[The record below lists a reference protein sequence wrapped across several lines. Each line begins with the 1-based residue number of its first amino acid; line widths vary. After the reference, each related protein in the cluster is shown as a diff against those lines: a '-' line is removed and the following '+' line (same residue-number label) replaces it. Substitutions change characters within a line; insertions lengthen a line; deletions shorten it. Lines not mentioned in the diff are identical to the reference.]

1 LGSSKALLAKRQGLT
16 RSHKVNRDEDLCFAS
31 TNNSSD
37 VKQDIR
43 YAFRMLRKQPGFGTI
58 AILTLALGIGANTA
72 IFSIVNAVLL
82 RPLPYRDADRIM
94 VLNESSGPGQD
105 YSVALP
111 DYFDWRNDNTVFE
124 HLAATHK
131 ESRNLSGIPGRDP
144 ERVSCAS
151 VTRNFF
157 NVVGVSPETG
167 RIFSED
173 EDKVGAPP
181 VVVIS
186 DRLWQ
191 RAFNRD
197 PGLLGRSITLHDQN
211 FTVIGVMPPQI
222 TSPQDT
228 DAWFSIMRRSNN
240 PAWMDRSHHP
250 MIFVWGKLKP
260 GVTVDRARVEMKM
273 IAARLERTYPETN
286 GKVYAVVT
294 PLLENLVGKY
304 RTNLGLLL
312 GAVGLVLLIAC
323 ANLANLFAARGAAR
337 AREFAIHAA
346 VGATRGQIVKKLLIE
361 SFVIAL
367 LGGALGFFLAIW
379 VRDGLIALSP
389 GNVSRFHQ
397 ISFDLPVLGFT
408 FLVASLTT
416 MLFGLWPA
424 WHTSQADIQLAL
436 KAGSAGSGDPPSAK
450 RARDWLVVSEI
461 ALTLTLL
468 VAAGL
473 VLKSFSHL
481 QSLLLGYEPRALFT
495 ARFEL
500 PWQKYND
507 RDKINT
513 FAKALLD
520 KVRSLPGVQN
530 AAVSSNGPLMGGWQ
544 TGFWREENQ
553 RPQPSD
559 MLNSDLEVVGG
570 DYFSTL
576 KVPLL
581 RGRAFN
587 ERDTKDSPRVI
598 IIDQA
603 MAEQYFPGENPI
615 GKRLGVDPGN
625 DNESYVMS
633 EIVGVVARM
642 RFHAV
647 DEMAPLPVIYCSLG
661 QAQRTSLTLFVR
673 STMASTAL
681 ERAVRDAVTSIDSSL
696 PVFDARPMTD
706 RVRETWGAQRLLSF
720 LFSVFAGLAL
730 VLATIGLYG
739 LLAYTTLKRVP
750 EIGIRLALG
759 ARPAQIRALILSHG
773 IQLLLIGSA
782 IGLVAAFGL
791 SRALQSV
798 LFEVKGIDPRIY
810 LGVGLILF
818 GATLLAAW
826 IPARRA
832 SRVDPIVALHTE

>member
-1 LGSSKALLAKRQGLT
+1 MSNLRLALRQLI
-16 RSHKVNRDEDLCFAS
+16 KNP
-31 TNNSSD
+31 
-37 VKQDIR
+37 
-43 YAFRMLRKQPGFGTI
+43 AFSAV
-58 AILTLALGIGANTA
+58 AIVTLALGIGANTA

-82 RPLPYRDADRIM
+82 RPLPYPDADRIM

-124 HLAATHK
+124 CLAATHK
-131 ESRNLSGIPGRDP
+131 ESRNLSGIPGREP
-144 ERVSCAS
+144 ERISCAS

-157 NVVGVSPETG
+157 NIVGLPPEIG
-167 RIFSED
+167 RTFSGD

-186 DRLWQ
+186 DRLW
-191 RAFNRD
+191 RRVFNAD
-197 PGLLGRSITLHDQN
+197 ASALGRSIILHDQSY
-211 FTVIGVMPPQI
+211 TVIGVMPPQV
-222 TSPQDT
+222 TSPQHSDI
-228 DAWFSIMRRSNN
+228 WLSMMRRSNN

-250 MIFVWGKLKP
+250 MIYVWGKLKP
-260 GVTVDRARVEMKM
+260 GVTVEQARAEMKT
-273 IAARLERTYPETN
+273 IAARLEKAYPETN
-286 GKVYAVVT
+286 KQVYAVVT

-312 GAVGLVLLIAC
+312 AAVGLVLLIAC

-367 LGGALGFFLAIW
+367 IGGALGFLVAFW

-389 GNVSRFHQ
+389 ADVSRFHQ
-397 ISFDLPVLGFT
+397 ISFGFPVLVFT
-408 FLVASLTT
+408 FLIASVTT
-416 MLFGLWPA
+416 VLFGLWPA
-424 WHTSQADIQLAL
+424 WQASHANVQLAL
-436 KAGSAGSGDPPSAK
+436 KTGSAGSGDPPSAK
-450 RARDWLVVSEI
+450 RARDWLVISEI

-473 VLKSFSHL
+473 VLKSFSRL
-481 QSLLLGYEPRALFT
+481 QSLSLGYEPRALFT
-495 ARFEL
+495 VRFEL
-500 PWQKYND
+500 PWKKYND
-507 RDKINT
+507 RENINL

-520 KVRSLPGVQN
+520 KVRALPGVQN
-530 AAVSSNGPLMGGWQ
+530 AAVSSNGPLMGGWE
-544 TGFWREENQ
+544 TGFWREENP

-559 MLNSDLEVVGG
+559 MLNSDLEVVRG

-581 RGRAFN
+581 RGRTFN

-615 GKRLGVDPGN
+615 GKRLGMEVGN
-625 DNESYVMS
+625 DDEGYVMW

-647 DEMAPLPVIYCSLG
+647 DEMAPLPVIYCSLD
-661 QAQRTSLTLFVR
+661 QAKRTGLTMFVR
-673 STMASTAL
+673 STTGSAAL
-681 ERAVRDAVTSIDSSL
+681 EHSIRDAVSSIDSSL
-696 PVFDARPMTD
+696 PTFDARPMSD
-706 RVRETWGAQRLLSF
+706 RVHETWGAQRLLSF

-739 LLAYTTLKRVP
+739 LLTYTTLKRVR

-759 ARPAQIRALILSHG
+759 ARPVQIRALVLSHG
-773 IQLLLIGSA
+773 MQLLLIGSI
-782 IGLVAAFGL
+782 IGLLAAFAL
-791 SRALQSV
+791 SRVLQSV
-798 LFEVKGIDPRIY
+798 LFEAGWLDPRIY
-810 LGVGLILF
+810 LATGVLLF
-818 GATLLAAW
+818 AAMLLASW

-832 SRVDPIVALHTE
+832 SRVDPIVALRTE

>member
-1 LGSSKALLAKRQGLT
+1 MNHL
-16 RSHKVNRDEDLCFAS
+16 
-31 TNNSSD
+31 
-37 VKQDIR
+37 R
-43 YAFRMLRKQPGFGTI
+43 YAFRQLIKNPAFSAVT
-58 AILTLALGIGANTA
+58 ILTLALGIGANTA

-82 RPLPYRDADRIM
+82 RPLPYPDADRIM

-111 DYFDWRNDNTVFE
+111 DYFDWQKDNSVFE

-144 ERVSCAS
+144 ERISCAS

-157 NVVGVSPETG
+157 NIVGLPPEIG
-167 RIFSED
+167 RTFSED

-186 DRLWQ
+186 DRLW
-191 RAFNRD
+191 RRVFNAD
-197 PGLLGRSITLHDQN
+197 PGVLGRSITLHDQSY
-211 FTVIGVMPPQI
+211 TVIGVMPHEV

-228 DAWFSIMRRSNN
+228 DVWLSMMRRSNN
-240 PAWMDRSHHP
+240 PVWMQRTIHP
-250 MIFVWGKLKP
+250 MIYVWGKLKP
-260 GVTVDRARVEMKM
+260 GVTVEQARTEMKG
-273 IAARLERTYPETN
+273 IATRLEKAYPDTNRGET
-286 GKVYAVVT
+286 AVVT
-294 PLLENLVGKY
+294 PLLDNLVGKY

-312 GAVGLVLLIAC
+312 GAVALVLLIAC

-337 AREFAIHAA
+337 TREFAVHAA
-346 VGATRGQIVKKLLIE
+346 VGATRGQIIQKLLIE
-361 SFVIAL
+361 GLLIAL
-367 LGGALGFFLAIW
+367 LGGALGFCIAIW
-379 VRDGLIALSP
+379 VRDGLIALGP
-389 GNVSRFHQ
+389 RGVERFQQ
-397 ISFDLPVLGFT
+397 ISFNLPVLVFT
-408 FLVASLTT
+408 FVIASFTT
-416 MLFGLWPA
+416 LLFGLWPA
-424 WHTSQADIQLAL
+424 WQTSRSDFQLAL
-436 KAGSAGSGDPPSAK
+436 KEGSAGAGDPPSAK
-450 RARDWLVVSEI
+450 RARDWFVIVEI

-473 VLKSFSHL
+473 VLKSFSRL
-481 QSLLLGYEPRALFT
+481 QSLSLGYEPRGLFT
-495 ARFEL
+495 VRFEL

-520 KVRSLPGVQN
+520 KVRGLPGVQN

-544 TGFWREENQ
+544 TGFWREENP

-581 RGRAFN
+581 RGRTFN
-587 ERDTKDSPRVI
+587 ERDTKDLPRVI

-603 MAEQYFPGENPI
+603 MAEQYFPGEDPI
-615 GKRLGVDPGN
+615 GKRLGVDAGN
-625 DNESYVMS
+625 DGEEWVMS
-633 EIVGVVARM
+633 EIVGVVAKM

-647 DEMAPLPVIYCSLG
+647 DEMAPLPVIYCSLA
-661 QAQRTSLTLFVR
+661 QAQRTSLTIFVR
-673 STMASTAL
+673 STMAPALL
-681 ERAVRDAVTSIDSSL
+681 ERTIRDAVISIDSSL
-696 PVFDARPMTD
+696 PVFDARPMID
-706 RVRETWGAQRLLSF
+706 RVQESWGSQRLLSF

-730 VLATIGLYG
+730 MLATIGLYG
-739 LLAYTTLKRVP
+739 LLAYTTLKRVR

-773 IQLLLIGSA
+773 LQLLLIGSA
-782 IGLVAAFGL
+782 IGLVAAFAL
-791 SRALQSV
+791 SRALQTV
-798 LFEVKGIDPRIY
+798 LFEAKGIDPRIY
-810 LGVGLILF
+810 LGVGALLF
-818 GATLLAAW
+818 LATFLASW

-832 SRVDPIVALHTE
+832 SRVDPIIALRTE

>member
-1 LGSSKALLAKRQGLT
+1 
-16 RSHKVNRDEDLCFAS
+16 
-31 TNNSSD
+31 
-37 VKQDIR
+37 
-43 YAFRMLRKQPGFGTI
+43 MLRKQPGFSAI

-82 RPLPYRDADRIM
+82 QPLPYPHADRIM

-131 ESRNLSGIPGRDP
+131 ESRNLSGLPGRDP
-144 ERVSCAS
+144 ERISCAS

-157 NVVGVSPETG
+157 NIVGLPAEIG
-167 RIFSED
+167 RTFSED
-173 EDKVGAPP
+173 EDKVGARP
-181 VVVIS
+181 VAVIS
-186 DRLWQ
+186 DRLW
-191 RAFNRD
+191 RRVFNAD
-197 PGLLGRSITLHDQN
+197 PSVLGRSITLHDQN
-211 FTVIGVMPPQI
+211 FTVVGVMPPQV
-222 TSPQDT
+222 TSPQDSEV
-228 DAWFSIMRRSNN
+228 WLSMMRRSNN
-240 PAWMDRSHHP
+240 PVWMQRFIHP
-250 MIFVWGKLKP
+250 MIYVWGKLKP
-260 GVTVDRARVEMKM
+260 GVTFEQARTEMKG
-273 IAARLERTYPETN
+273 IAARLEQTYPETN
-286 GKVYAVVT
+286 KQVYAVVT

-312 GAVGLVLLIAC
+312 AAVGLVLLIAC

-337 AREFAIHAA
+337 LREFAIHAA

-361 SFVIAL
+361 SFVVAFI
-367 LGGALGFFLAIW
+367 GGALGFLMAVW
-379 VRDGLIALSP
+379 VRGGLIALSP
-389 GNVSRFHQ
+389 GDVSRFQQ
-397 ISFDLPVLGFT
+397 ISFDLPVLGFA
-408 FLVASLTT
+408 FLIAALTT
-416 MLFGLWPA
+416 VLFGLWPA
-424 WHTSQADIQLAL
+424 WQASHANVQLAL
-436 KAGSAGSGDPPSAK
+436 KTGSAGSGDPPSAK
-450 RARDWLVVSEI
+450 HARDWLVITEI

-473 VLKSFSHL
+473 VLKSFSRL
-481 QSLLLGYEPRALFT
+481 QSLSLGYEPRGLFT

-507 RDKINT
+507 RGKIDNFT
-513 FAKALLD
+513 RTLLD
-520 KVRSLPGVQN
+520 KVRCLPGVQN

-544 TGFWREENQ
+544 TGFWREENP
-553 RPQPSD
+553 RPRPSD
-559 MLNSDLEVVGG
+559 MLNSDLEVVAG

-581 RGRAFN
+581 QGRTFN

-615 GKRLGVDPGN
+615 GKRLGVAPGN
-625 DNESYVMS
+625 DNEDFVMS

-661 QAQRTSLTLFVR
+661 QAQRTSLTLFIR
-673 STMASTAL
+673 STMGSAVL
-681 ERAVRDAVTSIDSSL
+681 ERLIRDAETSIDSSL
-696 PVFDARPMTD
+696 PVFDARPMSD

-720 LFSVFAGLAL
+720 LFSVFAALAL

-773 IQLLLIGSA
+773 MQLLLIGSM
-782 IGLVAAFGL
+782 IGVIAAFAL
-791 SRALQSV
+791 SHVLQSV
-798 LFEVKGIDPRIY
+798 LFEVRG
-810 LGVGLILF
+810 
-818 GATLLAAW
+818 
-826 IPARRA
+826 
-832 SRVDPIVALHTE
+832 

>member
-1 LGSSKALLAKRQGLT
+1 MIMNYLRL
-16 RSHKVNRDEDLCFAS
+16 
-31 TNNSSD
+31 
-37 VKQDIR
+37 
-43 YAFRMLRKQPGFGTI
+43 AFRQLIKNPVFAAV
-58 AILTLALGIGANTA
+58 AIITLALGIGANTA

-82 RPLPYRDADRIM
+82 RPLPYPDADRIM

-131 ESRNLSGIPGRDP
+131 ESRNLSGISGREP

-157 NVVGVSPETG
+157 NIIGLPPEIG
-167 RIFSED
+167 RTFSED

-186 DRLWQ
+186 DHLWQ

-197 PGLLGRSITLHDQN
+197 PSVIGRSINLHDQN
-211 FTVIGVMPPQI
+211 FTVIGVMPPQM
-222 TSPQDT
+222 TSPQDS
-228 DAWFSIMRRSNN
+228 DAWFSIMRRSNK

-250 MIFVWGKLKP
+250 MIFVWGKLKA
-260 GVTVDRARVEMKM
+260 GVTVDQARAEMKG
-273 IAARLERTYPETN
+273 IAARLEKTYPDTN
-286 GKVYAVVT
+286 GNETAKVT

-337 AREFAIHAA
+337 SREFAVHVA
-346 VGATRGQIVKKLLIE
+346 VGATRGEIVKKLLIE
-361 SFVIAL
+361 SLLIAL
-367 LGGALGFFLAIW
+367 LGGVLGFFLAIW

-389 GNVSRFHQ
+389 GDVSRFHQ

-416 MLFGLWPA
+416 ALFGLWPA
-424 WHTSQADIQLAL
+424 WQASHADVQLAL
-436 KAGSAGSGDPPSAK
+436 KTGSSGSGDPPSAK
-450 RARDWLVVSEI
+450 RARDWLVISEI
-461 ALTLTLL
+461 AITLTLL

-473 VLKSFSHL
+473 VLKSFSRL
-481 QSLLLGYEPRALFT
+481 RSLSLGYEPRALFT

-500 PWQKYND
+500 PWQRYNN

-520 KVRSLPGVQN
+520 KVRGLPGVQN

-544 TGFWREENQ
+544 TGFWREENP

-625 DNESYVMS
+625 DNENYVMS
-633 EIVGVVARM
+633 EIVGVVGRM
-642 RFHAV
+642 RFHAI

-673 STMASTAL
+673 STMASAAL
-681 ERAVRDAVTSIDSSL
+681 DRAVRDAVSAVDPSL
-696 PVFDARPMTD
+696 PVFDARPMTN
-706 RVRETWGAQRLLSF
+706 RVQETWGAQRLLTF

-730 VLATIGLYG
+730 LLATIGLYG
-739 LLAYTTLKRVP
+739 LLAYTTLKRVR

-759 ARPAQIRALILSHG
+759 AQPTQIRALVLSHG
-773 IQLLLIGSA
+773 MQLLLIGSA
-782 IGLVAAFGL
+782 IGLLSAFAL
-791 SRALQSV
+791 SRAMQSV
-798 LFEVKGIDPRIY
+798 LFEVKGIDPKIY
-810 LGVGLILF
+810 LGVGLLLF
-818 GATLLAAW
+818 SATLLASW

-832 SRVDPIVALHTE
+832 SRVDPIIALRSE